1 MPPEHRV
8 AILMSLWKLN
18 YELDQMFNELVVAKC
33 WWLGTEMIVNP
44 GGGVSTLTQHQLMVT
59 RISRTVMS
67 WMRLFVLYSC
77 RLTFFTLVMVIF
89 LSGQAV
95 RVMVDYWLSVWVDGK
110 YNLSSKVYVIS
121 YAAFVAGAIVFS
133 LGRALLFTEAA
144 MVSAKEVHGRM
155 TESVLRS
162 PQLFFDQV
170 S

>member
-1 MPPEHRV
+1 M
-8 AILMSLWKLN
+8 
-18 YELDQMFNELVVAKC
+18 
-33 WWLGTEMIVNP
+33 
-44 GGGVSTLTQHQLMVT
+44 
-59 RISRTVMS
+59 
-67 WMRLFVLYSC
+67 LYSC
-77 RLTFFTLVMVIF
+77 RLTFFALVMVIF

-121 YAAFVAGAIVFS
+121 YAAFVAGAIVVS

-144 MVSAKEVHGRM
+144 MVSAKEMHGRM
-155 TESVLRS
+155 TERVLRS